1 MRLKEKDGKSDRM
14 KSAWSAKLGGLH
26 KANCTISHHAIKH
39 FGVTRADN
47 CGQLSRSWEMRR
59 NILYSTQGCIHSRRL
74 VWLLN
79 KAKLNFEEADMK
91 SKESRIQLKSM
102 GISELDSP
110 LLVMDDNPLRFLSSN
125 DINSMADKN
134 LLALVR

>member
-1 MRLKEKDGKSDRM
+1 MERSDRM
-14 KSAWSAKLGGLH
+14 KSSWSAKLDGLH

-39 FGVTRADN
+39 FGVTRADK

-59 NILYSTQGCIHSRRL
+59 NILYSTQECIHSRRL

-91 SKESRIQLKSM
+91 SKESRVQLKFM
-102 GISELDSP
+102 GIFELDPP
-110 LLVMDDNPLRFLSSN
+110 LLVMDDNPLRFLNSGQ
-125 DINSMADKN
+125 INSMTDKD
-134 LLALVR
+134 LLTLIW